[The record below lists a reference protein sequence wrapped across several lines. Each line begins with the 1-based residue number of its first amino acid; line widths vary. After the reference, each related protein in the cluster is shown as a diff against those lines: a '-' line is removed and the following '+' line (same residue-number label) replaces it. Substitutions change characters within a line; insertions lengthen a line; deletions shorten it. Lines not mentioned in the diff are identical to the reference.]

1 MPRASAGCKSVRC
14 GLRNHVQLRHREVS
28 FRRKTLHDRI
38 KSRQLFS
45 RNRSEEHT
53 SELQSQS
60 NLVCRLLLEKKKN
73 LEPAI
78 LPSAVVSQLALSPPG
93 DLRDASSVHD
103 LIASPGCL
111 DAGSFLSGD
120 VQSGSNAAI
129 IH

>member
-73 LEPAI
+73 LQ
-78 LPSAVVSQLALSPPG
+78 PSVNPKLQRTFLSTLKGLALGFMEGNIRGACYGAIGPSS
-93 DLRDASSVHD
+93 DQQALERDRQVMCA
-103 LIASPGCL
+103 LTA
-111 DAGSFLSGD
+111 
-120 VQSGSNAAI
+120 
-129 IH
+129 